1 MEQEKKEMTEE
12 EMKARY
18 EARKKEW
25 EDFVEKLK
33 ATPDNPVT
41 NADLVFLI
49 EVMTE
54 NLSGMGE
61 MAGVAIHNTQALAH
75 NFDQLMS
82 MIGLKPNA
90 GAGNRTKGGII
101 LPR

>member
-12 EMKARY
+12 EMKAQF

-25 EDFVEKLK
+25 TDFVEKLK
-33 ATPDNPVT
+33 ANPDEPAT
-41 NADLVFLI
+41 KADLIFVI
-49 EVMTE
+49 EVLTE

-61 MAGVAIHNTQALAH
+61 MVGVAIHNTQALAH
-75 NFDQLMS
+75 NFDQLLS
-82 MIGLKPNA
+82 MIGLKPNPSA
-90 GAGNRTKGGII
+90 NRTKGGII